1 MAKESIAFRVQAED
15 KAYIYDLTG
24 SLNVPVSKFLEDLC
38 EDMKNGRIAYNGK
51 GFSAKGESKG
61 VTPQKSAEISPL
73 NADDIDLTELRAIAA
88 DRRVTPQSVLNNALK
103 PYKRGNAVQSD
114 E

>member
-38 EDMKNGRIAYNGK
+38 EDMRNGRIAYNGK
-51 GFSAKGESKG
+51 GFSAKGESEG
-61 VTPQKSAEISPL
+61 VTPQKTAEISPL
-73 NADDIDLTELRAIAA
+73 NAELDLTELKAIA
-88 DRRVTPQSVLNNALK
+88 DERRVTMQSILNNALR
-103 PYKRGNAVQSD
+103 PYRRKNFDSEV
-114 E
+114 